1 MTGHPNLPNIA
12 YLGLGSNVGD
22 RESNLLQ
29 AVRMLAERDEIAVV
43 SVSKIYETD
52 PVGYVEQPAFLN
64 MACRIGTSLPPASL
78 LQAVLDVERK
88 LGRVRTVRWGPRTID
103 IDILLYN
110 ELKLDTPEL
119 TLPHPRL
126 TERPFV
132 LVPLRDVMPDM
143 ESRFPVKVDHN
154 DGGNGVRVW
163 TTTTFK
169 PEEFGHSENSKD
181 TPKAD

>member
-1 MTGHPNLPNIA
+1 MTDRPNLSNIA

-22 RESNLLQ
+22 REGNLLQ
-29 AVRMLAERDEIAVV
+29 AVRMLDERDGIIVTA
-43 SVSKIYETD
+43 VSKVYETD
-52 PVGYVEQPAFLN
+52 PVGYLDQPSFLN
-64 MACRIGTSLPPASL
+64 MACSIATSLPPASL
-78 LQAVLDVERK
+78 LQTVLAVEQR

-110 ELKLDTPEL
+110 ELELDTPEL

-126 TERPFV
+126 MERPFV

-143 ESRFPVKVDHN
+143 ESRFPVRFDHY

-169 PEEFGHSENSKD
+169 PEEFGHSANSKD